1 MCRRILDRTSC
12 NGSPKLPTALPTAGV
27 RKPAGEEGPEAETLV
42 RCGGDE
48 LERSGERDG
57 DRTGGDE
64 ERDLPFVLQ
73 SERPT
78 RSSRIRG
85 AVIVFLFSLFPSPVL
100 QLREAILRVVCRSP
114 RFSGAAVGSLPL
126 LRPLRRWMR
135 GGTTDLVTGL

>member
-12 NGSPKLPTALPTAGV
+12 SGSPKLPIVLPTTGV
-27 RKPAGEEGPEAETLV
+27 RKPAGEEGPEAETTV

-48 LERSGERDG
+48 LERSSERDG
-57 DRTGGDE
+57 DRVTGGDE

-85 AVIVFLFSLFPSPVL
+85 AVGIDSGT
-100 QLREAILRVVCRSP
+100 QLTCAEDPTLPWPPRPDPHRSP
-114 RFSGAAVGSLPL
+114 PEPSW
-126 LRPLRRWMR
+126 RPNS
-135 GGTTDLVTGL
+135 